1 MAVNNENNTI
11 YPVNGR
17 RLTSADLIPI
27 FGSFIKDDDEDQ
39 SNLVYAIDIDV
50 SARDITFVSANSTDD
65 TIFTY
70 DNSGHPFNDE
80 RAGGGG
86 NAQEKQDELDGYRYN
101 GWNLLKSSGTGKIN
115 MIKSGD
121 RDVILFPQLQVNT
134 GSKPKY
140 GRQDLRS
147 AYEDNGKLSTVKSL
161 INTQITADPGISDS
175 TIDTIVESI
184 SNNILDSTLIGTN
197 AEKYYN
203 NSKFLSDLKNTF
215 KFINFDTTISNK
227 VKAFQDYV
235 DNIYKSLID
244 DRLTPINAYMLTPS
258 YEFDSDVLP
267 DTNFVYKDGI
277 YNYRKFYS
285 YQYNN
290 WYYQHINWWWRP
302 WYWGWDHYW
311 WWPWRWHH
319 YYAWFWHSWWWNWY
333 YWWWYPTNYNTSQT
347 NYGETITMCNVF
359 KYNTY
364 YPTEYIPIEPSK
376 YLENKGVTTNQDT
389 DEKFRE
395 YVKYLTSTY
404 KSNIYKVN
412 SYIKDVN
419 KMVDKVIAVCD
430 YIIYDNDN
438 TPVTGADIN
447 YNIVYD
453 KYQRVDLNSNNGAN
467 ADSTLE
473 LVIKDANGNTVSTTS
488 LQTLL
493 GEDGCDTTGYTA
505 PISEFSTVN
514 GIDITEEA
522 RPNFPIKPIYL
533 LIAPKTQ
540 NNTNKII
547 KYKVNLYQ
555 YGNINTENVLSF
567 VMYQMPRLITVT
579 YTFSCGG
586 YDIRKDTFGIL
597 GNVNNAS
604 PSSPANVN
612 IITNTEFDE
621 AEVRDYHMN
630 DKLNKLR
637 KATGDQT
644 SYYNNMYVPYKFGLR
659 RFYNG
664 TSTVESSVNQ
674 DYDNNKNWDTC
685 MKPVKEWPTYEY
697 GELPIL
703 ALNDQ
708 DHIVVFLSTI
718 ARDTGYDE
726 FNNFFNSS
734 VYVTFN
740 LHTEDY
746 NSNVSVTMNG
756 NKDKFTSNNIYGAN
770 NSNWNLHWGSNI
782 TGTDFRA
789 YPDVKYSETYRNS
802 NANIFY
808 SHIYGYRLYIKHWF
822 TSQQVSTQEIAVNGK
837 RLKITFVWSNLPV
850 VDSFWRSGNPN
861 NTD

>member
-101 GWNLLKSSGTGKIN
+101 GWNLLKSSGAGKIN

-319 YYAWFWHSWWWNWY
+319 YYAWFWHSWWWNTGLMRK
-333 YWWWYPTNYNTSQT
+333 PA
-347 NYGETITMCNVF
+347 
-359 KYNTY
+359 
-364 YPTEYIPIEPSK
+364 PAPSGRWSGPPC
-376 YLENKGVTTNQDT
+376 LPWTRPSGG
-389 DEKFRE
+389 
-395 YVKYLTSTY
+395 
-404 KSNIYKVN
+404 
-412 SYIKDVN
+412 SY
-419 KMVDKVIAVCD
+419 
-430 YIIYDNDN
+430 
-438 TPVTGADIN
+438 
-447 YNIVYD
+447 
-453 KYQRVDLNSNNGAN
+453 
-467 ADSTLE
+467 
-473 LVIKDANGNTVSTTS
+473 
-488 LQTLL
+488 
-493 GEDGCDTTGYTA
+493 
-505 PISEFSTVN
+505 
-514 GIDITEEA
+514 
-522 RPNFPIKPIYL
+522 
-533 LIAPKTQ
+533 
-540 NNTNKII
+540 
-547 KYKVNLYQ
+547 
-555 YGNINTENVLSF
+555 
-567 VMYQMPRLITVT
+567 
-579 YTFSCGG
+579 
-586 YDIRKDTFGIL
+586 
-597 GNVNNAS
+597 
-604 PSSPANVN
+604 
-612 IITNTEFDE
+612 
-621 AEVRDYHMN
+621 
-630 DKLNKLR
+630 
-637 KATGDQT
+637 
-644 SYYNNMYVPYKFGLR
+644 
-659 RFYNG
+659 
-664 TSTVESSVNQ
+664 
-674 DYDNNKNWDTC
+674 
-685 MKPVKEWPTYEY
+685 
-697 GELPIL
+697 
-703 ALNDQ
+703 
-708 DHIVVFLSTI
+708 
-718 ARDTGYDE
+718 
-726 FNNFFNSS
+726 
-734 VYVTFN
+734 
-740 LHTEDY
+740 
-746 NSNVSVTMNG
+746 
-756 NKDKFTSNNIYGAN
+756 
-770 NSNWNLHWGSNI
+770 
-782 TGTDFRA
+782 
-789 YPDVKYSETYRNS
+789 
-802 NANIFY
+802 
-808 SHIYGYRLYIKHWF
+808 
-822 TSQQVSTQEIAVNGK
+822 
-837 RLKITFVWSNLPV
+837 
-850 VDSFWRSGNPN
+850 
-861 NTD
+861 